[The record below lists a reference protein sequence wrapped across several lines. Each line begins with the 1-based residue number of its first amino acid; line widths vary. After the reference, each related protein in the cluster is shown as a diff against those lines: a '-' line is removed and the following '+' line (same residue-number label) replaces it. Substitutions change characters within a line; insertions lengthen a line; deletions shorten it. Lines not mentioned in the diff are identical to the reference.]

1 MPSLSPMRSRQES
14 SKSVAFIS
22 RLERAFAAWE
32 ALRLSRSFID
42 AILRSVA
49 YDRNLPFLN
58 LTPIAQSKQI
68 DEATFST

>member
-1 MPSLSPMRSRQES
+1 MLSRCPIRSRQES
-14 SKSVAFIS
+14 SKSVALIS

-49 YDRNLPFLN
+49 YDRNLLFLN
-58 LTPIAQSKQI
+58 ITPISAK
-68 DEATFST
+68 

>member
-1 MPSLSPMRSRQES
+1 MRSKQES
-14 SKSVAFIS
+14 SKSLALIS
-22 RLERAFAAWE
+22 RLDRAFAAWE

-58 LTPIAQSKQI
+58 LTLLAQSK
-68 DEATFST
+68 